1 MATRL
6 QRAQTQHTH
15 ESNKHHTLHSL
26 LELRIIM
33 NCKSP
38 PVWAFQPGFHHN
50 GKSRDDNGI
59 GTHLIGSLGYSDQRQ
74 LLCSAMLAVGA
85 DSMLL
90 QLTESHW
97 VYNFLCFSH
106 LLAANGGVI
115 ALFGP
120 SQRFVCVL
128 FHFILPD
135 SLYIQG
141 EGRSFVVTAFRAD
154 LFCPRMHS
162 IEPYK
167 QNPEVVFEQP
177 HHRNVLGIVLEDD

>member
-1 MATRL
+1 MATRP

-26 LELRIIM
+26 LEL
-33 NCKSP
+33 
-38 PVWAFQPGFHHN
+38 
-50 GKSRDDNGI
+50 
-59 GTHLIGSLGYSDQRQ
+59 
-74 LLCSAMLAVGA
+74 
-85 DSMLL
+85 
-90 QLTESHW
+90 
-97 VYNFLCFSH
+97 
-106 LLAANGGVI
+106 
-115 ALFGP
+115 
-120 SQRFVCVL
+120 
-128 FHFILPD
+128 ILPD